1 MSSWL
6 RNLGIGRRLIIIVTG
21 INLVVLLS
29 IGIIAIS
36 SNRRALESQ
45 STRRFAEKNQ
55 QVAQGIA
62 DELNKV
68 TATVNQLQTALSNLP
83 SYSQA
88 QMRSALQ
95 DIISQD
101 EDILIHRLSVY
112 RPSEMIDGEAS
123 DDSIVVFQI
132 FAPRTGVIN
141 ETLTY
146 YFDNQQPDP
155 DASMYTPLQ
164 TNQSTWFVQDVAYAD
179 AEGVS
184 SVSLA
189 VPYEYFDGL
198 NGVLWVD
205 IPLPIFDDMI
215 AVQQNRLGLLSETVN
230 GLAMLTDRDGTLL
243 NSHGTRA
250 TSIPTTFGADILAST
265 NSATAIDSLYLI
277 DDPITDVQDFVAID
291 TLPSS
296 DWNLI
301 SILPRSDIPTSSG
314 VLAFQLILISLVGI
328 IAMIV
333 AINYFSRS
341 AIVLPMLNLSQV
353 AQEIGSGDLRYHIDY
368 RERDDE
374 IGYLARAM
382 EGMKGNIS
390 HSYEEL
396 RTFSRTLEQ
405 RVFDRTKELNDTRK
419 EAEDIASELRAVYDE
434 SLAVVNEPTLDPIL
448 EAFSHRILSLM
459 DASYCS
465 VWLLDDAGERL
476 RRVTHTDD
484 DMIADF
490 SMGGTEGMIGRSIVE
505 QKSIIID
512 DYDTYAHRSELP
524 HSQTTNY
531 KRAVAVPL
539 MFDGIPRGAVF
550 VGRTEKGDLFNEAD
564 TRRLTLFANLVS
576 PAVRNAQLYNQRE
589 EARREAERANHVKT
603 RFLASVTHELRTP
616 LNLVINNMDFM
627 RIGAFGDVTD
637 EQLSRLNQT
646 VRSAEHLLYLI
657 NDLLDVSKIE
667 AGEMQM
673 FIQSTDVHT
682 IIEDSVDTT
691 YALMEKIEGKEER
704 VTLVVDIDDG
714 LPKIPIDARRI
725 RQVITNLLS
734 NAVKFTH
741 DGEVELTVKAIETGI
756 YFAVRDTGIGIPDE
770 ELNILFEAFERTT
783 EAKQQNIE
791 GTGLGLPISQFLVQ
805 QHGGI
810 LDVKSVS
817 GEGTTFMFTLPY
829 TTPEDDT
836 NDNQPSIIPMLKS
849 DD

>member
-6 RNLGIGRRLIIIVTG
+6 RNLGIGRRLIIIVTA
-21 INLVVLLS
+21 INLVILLS

-55 QVAQGIA
+55 QAAQGIA

-68 TATVNQLQTALSNLP
+68 TATVNQLQTTLSNLP
-83 SYSQA
+83 NYSQA

-101 EDILIHRLSVY
+101 DDNLIHRISVY
-112 RPSEMIDGEAS
+112 RPSEMVDGEAS
-123 DDSIVVFQI
+123 EDSVVVFQI
-132 FAPRTGVIN
+132 LSPRTGVIN
-141 ETLTY
+141 QTRTY
-146 YFDNQQPDP
+146 SFDNQQPNP
-155 DASMYTPLQ
+155 DDAMYAPLE
-164 TNQSTWFVQDVAYAD
+164 TNQSTWFLQDVAYAD
-179 AEGVS
+179 AEDIGA
-184 SVSLA
+184 VSLA
-189 VPYEYFDGL
+189 VPYEYFDEL
-198 NGVLWVD
+198 NGVVWVD
-205 IPLPIFDDMI
+205 IPLPIFDEMV
-215 AVQQNRLGLLSETVN
+215 AVQQNRLGLLSETIN
-230 GLAMLTDRDGTLL
+230 GLTMLTDQDGTLL
-243 NSHGTRA
+243 NTHGTRA
-250 TSIPTTFGADILAST
+250 TSIPATFGADILAST
-265 NSATAIDSLYLI
+265 YGANTIDNLYLI
-277 DDPITDVQDFVAID
+277 DDPITEVQDFVAID
-291 TLPSS
+291 ELSSS
-296 DWNLI
+296 DWKLI

-328 IAMIV
+328 VAMIV
-333 AINYFSRS
+333 AVNYFSKS
-341 AIVLPMLNLSQV
+341 AIVVPLLNLSQV

-368 RERDDE
+368 RHLDDE

-382 EGMKGNIS
+382 EGMKGNIAY
-390 HSYEEL
+390 SYEEL

-405 RVFDRTKELNDTRK
+405 RVYDRTKELDATRK

-434 SLAVVNEPTLDPIL
+434 SLAVVTEPTLDPIL
-448 EAFSHRILSLM
+448 EAFAHRILILM

-465 VWLLDDAGERL
+465 VWLLDDAVERL

-484 DMIADF
+484 EVMADF
-490 SMGGTEGMIGRSIVE
+490 LMNVNEGMVGRSVIE
-505 QKSIIID
+505 QTAIIID
-512 DYDTYAHRSELP
+512 DYKSYPHRSELP
-524 HSQTTNY
+524 HSQTAIY
-531 KRAVAVPL
+531 KRAMAVPL
-539 MFDGIPRGAVF
+539 MFDGTPLGAVF
-550 VGRTEKGDLFNEAD
+550 VGRTDEGSLFDDAD

-589 EARREAERANHVKT
+589 EARREAERANRVKT

-627 RIGAFGDVTD
+627 RIGAFGEVTD

-673 FIQSTDVHT
+673 FIQVTDVHT
-682 IIEDSVDTT
+682 IIEDSVDTI
-691 YALMEKIEGKEER
+691 YALMEKIEGKEEQ
-704 VTLVVDIDDG
+704 VTLVTDIDDN
-714 LPKIPIDARRI
+714 LPKIPMDARRI

-741 DGEVELTVKAIETGI
+741 DGEVKLTVKAIESGV
-756 YFAVRDTGIGIPDE
+756 YFAVSDTGIGIPEE

-783 EAKQQNIE
+783 EAKKQNIE

-805 QHGGI
+805 QHGGT
-810 LDVKSVS
+810 LEVKSVS

-829 TTPEDDT
+829 TVPTNNA
-836 NDNQPSIIPMLKS
+836 NDNIPSVVSMLKS